1 MKENL
6 INHEAASDAKKI
18 DLEDKLNLQKFTT
31 QRDLTLTHPSLYI
44 KDALVG
50 RSLCNWKS
58 QNEDASSQFKYWL
71 CLNYLHMKHLPNTP
85 CCIQSEICGLSHK
98 HLFPKNSC

>member
-31 QRDLTLTHPSLYI
+31 QRDLFGSQEPSQPI
-44 KDALVG
+44 HKRCSG
-50 RSLCNWKS
+50 GKISLQLKVTKWRR
-58 QNEDASSQFKYWL
+58 
-71 CLNYLHMKHLPNTP
+71 
-85 CCIQSEICGLSHK
+85 
-98 HLFPKNSC
+98 